1 MPVRAAEAALD
12 AAASPR
18 AAVDAAGADESG
30 GGGRRGSLPFGER
43 RVSHLD
49 LRAVEAIGRPAPGM
63 YSTTGGGGGGARR
76 GLVWPQPQATV
87 SKASNAAGPG
97 PGAYPGAD
105 RRRGMA
111 AKRPTSARIVGYR
124 DPPPTPPTPAP
135 GDYDGEKTLGA
146 GRTYVRARGHGAGAA
161 RLAAVVRLALLLPPA
176 AEAPVEARLLLQG
189 CTVPVDGK

>member
-76 GLVWPQPQATV
+76 GLAWPQPQATV

-97 PGAYPGAD
+97 PGQYPGAD

-124 DPPPTPPTPAP
+124 DPPPKPPTPAP

-146 GRTYVRARGHGAGAA
+146 GRTYSFARADTGRVRRGSL
-161 RLAAVVRLALLLPPA
+161 R
-176 AEAPVEARLLLQG
+176 
-189 CTVPVDGK
+189 